1 LLVNAL
7 AERGEARRSLGSVQ
21 QRPAERLFELLNSAR
36 DGRLGEVQARRRF
49 RQRLVVDDCG
59 EGFEV
64 IERDAQ
70 LSC

>member
-1 LLVNAL
+1 
-7 AERGEARRSLGSVQ
+7 
-21 QRPAERLFELLNSAR
+21 
-36 DGRLGEVQARRRF
+36 LGEVQARRRF

-64 IERDAQ
+64 IEHDAQ